1 MWFSKHTRNAVS
13 RIERE
18 ARRELDV
25 LREERRK
32 RFRIL
37 ACIDGTDESYDT
49 VRFAAKLGR
58 GKDIDIILLY
68 VRQIDQGMRS
78 GGLQVRVARENML
91 DWGLDLPGIT
101 YLKRGLEVLKEEG
114 LDAADWPVSA
124 AHTDTWNDPLGDNK
138 VVYQRKDGKSVVLKL
153 KTAPDVVSGIL
164 DQYELGPYNLMI
176 LGEPSKWR
184 GEWGS
189 LFNAGVVQKV
199 LMLAPCSVLV
209 ARKSHTKE
217 GMAICTDGTARSTD
231 AMKRASV
238 LARHAKMP
246 VKILCVAPTRKARK
260 IAEEH
265 LKNAKA
271 ILKEMK
277 IPVAETKELFGEPA
291 ARIVKHGA
299 TSAITVVSN
308 KRTKRLQRMVHKSV
322 AYEVIKNSKNA
333 VLNVR

>member
-1 MWFSKHTRNAVS
+1 MS

-18 ARRELDV
+18 ARAELAGV
-25 LREERRK
+25 RAERRK

-37 ACIDGTDESYDT
+37 ACIDGSEESFNT
-49 VRFAAKLGR
+49 VRHAARLG
-58 GKDIDIILLY
+58 KSKEVDIILLY
-68 VRQIDQGMRS
+68 VRLVDQGMRS

-91 DWGLDLPGIT
+91 DWGLDLPGIK

-114 LDAADWPVSA
+114 LDTGAWAPTAS
-124 AHTDTWNDPLGDNK
+124 HTDTWNDPLGDNK
-138 VVYQRKDGKSVVLKL
+138 VEYTNKQGKSVVLKL

-184 GEWGS
+184 NEFFA

-199 LMLAPCSVLV
+199 MMLAPCSVMV
-209 ARKSHTKE
+209 ARKSFNKT

-231 AMKRASV
+231 ALKKAAV
-238 LARHAKMP
+238 LGHHAKMP
-246 VKILCVAPTRKARK
+246 IKIMCVSPSKKGAK

-265 LKNAKA
+265 LANAVA
-271 ILKEMK
+271 ILKAMK
-277 IPVAETKELFGEPA
+277 IPVAETKALIGPPSQ
-291 ARIVKHGA
+291 RIIRQSA
-299 TSAITVVSN
+299 NSAITVVVN
-308 KRTKRLQRMVHKSV
+308 KRTKRLQRMVHRSV
-322 AYEVIKNSKNA
+322 AYEVIRGAKSA